1 MTFFRGFTWTGHF
14 IEMKICLERG
24 PQGDEG
30 PGCAARA
37 RGALRTP
44 FFPRTPFKGKCVR
57 GIICSLYQAI
67 LYKVGRKAS
76 SELYMGDFF

>member
-1 MTFFRGFTWTGHF
+1 MISGQYFSVGAVYMANHFIEAFSVGRRGIKYIKWPVQVKMTFFRGFTWTGHF

-37 RGALRTP
+37 RAP
-44 FFPRTPFKGKCVR
+44 KG
-57 GIICSLYQAI
+57 SQN
-67 LYKVGRKAS
+67 
-76 SELYMGDFF
+76 